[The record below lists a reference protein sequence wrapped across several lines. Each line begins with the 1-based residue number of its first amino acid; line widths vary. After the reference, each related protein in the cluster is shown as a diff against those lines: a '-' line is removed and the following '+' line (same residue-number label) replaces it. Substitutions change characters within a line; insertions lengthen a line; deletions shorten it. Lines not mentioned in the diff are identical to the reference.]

1 MFCEEEVKVDNII
14 KDTMLFT
21 KEVARFDWHSFLRL
35 LIIIVIVVLICYSFL
50 YIYYKFFLKKKECD
64 NNLVDV
70 LGEIKILIDTINKIL
85 DFNEEIVNKVISRIS
100 VERLK
105 IIIKR
110 YVFGF
115 LYFCLD
121 SKNIQ
126 DIEREFDKML
136 VDIARET
143 IDANTFINY
152 IDFTEY
158 LNKLTQ
164 EFNNNTIKQ
173 NFYKL
178 EKELN
183 SLIEKALKKTI
194 TECKNANYIIDYGG

>member
-1 MFCEEEVKVDNII
+1 MFCEEGVKVDNII
-14 KDTMLFT
+14 KDTMSFT
-21 KEVARFDWHSFLRL
+21 KEVATFDWYSFLRL

-158 LNKLTQ
+158 LNKLIQ

>member
-14 KDTMLFT
+14 KDTISFT

>member
-1 MFCEEEVKVDNII
+1 MFCEEEVKVDSII